1 MQTVTLG
8 ASHLKVT
15 PIAYGTWQ
23 FGGDWGPVD
32 EQAAVAAISGA
43 RSAGI
48 NFFDTAQ
55 AYGFGRSER
64 LLGQALAAD
73 LRSARDTV
81 VIATKGGLRMDGD
94 RLVRDGSGAQTQRHP
109 RIRGCSPRS
118 TPQPA
123 EGAHNAP
130 APRNASSKAHSFS
143 SAASSLRP
151 SRPSVAA
158 FSCAIS

>member
-1 MQTVTLG
+1 MEDRMQTVTLG

-23 FGGDWGPVD
+23 FSGDWGPVD
-32 EQAAVAAISGA
+32 EQAAVAAITRA

-64 LLGQALAAD
+64 LLGRALAAE

-94 RLVRDGSGAQTQRHP
+94 QLVRDAAP
-109 RIRGCSPRS
+109 PGC
-118 TPQPA
+118 
-123 EGAHNAP
+123 G
-130 APRNASSKAHSFS
+130 KA
-143 SAASSLRP
+143 
-151 SRPSVAA
+151 SRPAWRRWAPTTSTCTKCTGPTRPRRSARPRPRWPN
-158 FSCAIS
+158 